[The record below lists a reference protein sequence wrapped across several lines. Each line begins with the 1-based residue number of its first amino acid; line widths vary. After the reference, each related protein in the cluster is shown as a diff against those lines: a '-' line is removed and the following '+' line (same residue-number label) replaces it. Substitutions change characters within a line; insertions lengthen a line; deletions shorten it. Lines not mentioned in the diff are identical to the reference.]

1 MQLISLTS
9 NKESFRDVHFKN
21 EYGLNFIIASQK
33 NPELSDKDRG
43 NTTNGVG
50 KSLIIALIHF
60 CLGSNKKESF
70 KKDLSGWSFTLTFK
84 IKNETF
90 RSVRSTDNQD
100 KIVLNDQEISLT
112 KFKNKFESLLFDI
125 PVGTNELSFRSL
137 LPFFIRPRKASY
149 IDYDNPNAV
158 KKDYQIQIANSLL
171 LGLDVLLV
179 QEKYKLRKEKERIK
193 NLVKELNQDDLLK
206 DFFNQKKDATLEGQQ
221 VKEDILKL
229 ENDLKTFKV
238 ADDYYE
244 INKEADRIKLE
255 IEKNKNKITL
265 TENQL
270 KNIEV
275 SRKNSPDLRRENIE
289 KLYNE
294 VTAVFNPST
303 IKTLKELERFYEHI
317 SNSRDKR
324 LLDKKNELS
333 RNLKQLNQTIETKKN
348 ELDEKLKYLDTH
360 QALDIVLKLKDRLS
374 DLKAKEENILRYDSL
389 IAKYQKAKIK
399 TEKDFITSTEKTQD
413 YLDDA
418 KEIIKQTTDFFRD
431 LAKRFYPNAT
441 AGITVRNN
449 DGDNQKRY
457 DIDAKISADRSDG
470 IGNIKIFCYDLTI
483 LLKGFAHRVN
493 FLFHD
498 SRLLSDT
505 DPRQIAELFKIINEF
520 VLISGK
526 QYILTLNQNQ
536 VDEVKKYLTDQE
548 YKDIIL
554 QNVCLE
560 LKDELPEDKL
570 LGIQIDMDYN

>member
-9 NKESFRDVHFKN
+9 NKASFRPVHFKN
-21 EYGLNFIIASQK
+21 EFGLNFIVATQK
-33 NPELSDKDRG
+33 NPELSDKG

-50 KSLIIALIHF
+50 KSLIIAIIHF
-60 CLGSNKKESF
+60 CLASNKKESF
-70 KKDLSGWSFTLTFK
+70 KSDLSGWSFILTFRVG
-84 IKNETF
+84 NEIF
-90 RSVRSTDNQD
+90 KSERKTDNQD
-100 KIVLNDQEISLT
+100 KIFLNEQEISLA
-112 KFKNKFESLLFDI
+112 KFKNKFGSLLFDI
-125 PVGTNELSFRSL
+125 PSETNELSFRSL

-149 IDYDNPNAV
+149 VDYKNPNAV
-158 KKDYQIQIANSLL
+158 KKDFQIQITNALL

-193 NLVKELNQDDLLK
+193 NLVKELDQDDLLK

-221 VKEDILKL
+221 VREDIIKL
-229 ENDLKTFKV
+229 ENDLKEFKV

-244 INKEADRIKLE
+244 INKDADRIKLE
-255 IEKNKNKITL
+255 IERIKNKITL
-265 TENQL
+265 TENQI
-270 KNIEV
+270 KNIEE
-275 SRKNSPDLRRENIE
+275 SRKISPDIKRENIE
-289 KLYNE
+289 KVYKE
-294 VTAVFNPST
+294 ATAIFNQESL
-303 IKTLKELERFYEHI
+303 KTLEDLEKFYKHI
-317 SNSRDKR
+317 SSSREKR

-333 RNLKQLNQTIETKKN
+333 RNLEILRQSIEQKKI

-374 DLKAKEENILRYDSL
+374 DLKAKEDNIQRYDAL
-389 IAKYQKAKIK
+389 ISQYQKAKIN
-399 TEKDFITSTEKTQD
+399 TEKDFITATEKTQD
-413 YLDDA
+413 YLEDA
-418 KEIIKQTTDFFRD
+418 KEIIKSTTDFFRQ
-431 LAKRFYPNAT
+431 LAKRFYPTAT

-449 DGDNQKRY
+449 DGDNQIRY

-483 LLKGFAHRVN
+483 LLKGFAHKVN

-505 DPRQIAELFKIINEF
+505 DPRQIAELFKILNEF
-520 VLISGK
+520 IRISGK

-536 VDEVKKYLTDQE
+536 VDEVKKYLTDNEYQE
-548 YKDIIL
+548 IIY
-554 QNVCLE
+554 QNICLE